1 MRIYE
6 SKLFQLLI
14 FILILLAFAVL
25 MDKVV
30 MPLYVHLGDETEMPD
45 VVDKTLE
52 EATQYLEKKG
62 FKVVIS
68 DSVYSGN
75 YDVGTVVKQMPL
87 PFSVVKQGRNVYLT
101 VSIGEKPII
110 MPNLFGKPQREAEM
124 LLKSYGLN
132 LKRVY
137 YAYSDNFPYKGV
149 VISQSYPQGQKVKK
163 DRPITITVSKGAVPK
178 QKRIP
183 KLLGKSLQNAKET
196 LFDLNVPISKI
207 EYTLDDRYLPGTIVA
222 QSPKEGSPI
231 KDNTSVEL
239 IVTK

>member
-1 MRIYE
+1 MSLYR
-6 SKLFQLLI
+6 SKLFQL
-14 FILILLAFAVL
+14 FIVILVLAAAAVL

-30 MPLYVHLGDETEMPD
+30 MPMYVHLGDETEMPD
-45 VVDKTLE
+45 VVDKPLE
-52 EATQYLEKKG
+52 EATQFLEKQG
-62 FKVVIS
+62 FKVVVS
-68 DSVYSGN
+68 DSIYSGN

-87 PFSVVKQGRNVYLT
+87 PYSVVKQGRNVYLT

-163 DRPITITVSKGAVPK
+163 EIPITITVSKGPVPK
-178 QKRIP
+178 QKLIP
-183 KLLGKSLQNAKET
+183 KLIGKSLQNAKET
-196 LFDLNVPISKI
+196 LFDLNVNISKI
-207 EYTLDDRYLPGTIVA
+207 EYTLDDKYLPGTIVA
-222 QSPKEGSPI
+222 QSPKEGTPI
-231 KDNTSVEL
+231 KDDTSVEL